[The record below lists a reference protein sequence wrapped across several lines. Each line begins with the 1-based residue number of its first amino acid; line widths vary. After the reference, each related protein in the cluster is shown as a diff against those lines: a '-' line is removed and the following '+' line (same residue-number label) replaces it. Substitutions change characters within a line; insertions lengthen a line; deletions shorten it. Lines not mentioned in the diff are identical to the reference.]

1 MFYSYRKNL
10 FFFLN
15 QIERIQNKDSKVKKK
30 SFRQIREPSF
40 LKFFVNFFNYLLLL
54 LSLVLVRGKRSGCG
68 PFGSNLDLSI
78 RLREFLSNIYKNK
91 IG

>member
-1 MFYSYRKNL
+1 M
-10 FFFLN
+10 
-15 QIERIQNKDSKVKKK
+15 KKK

-68 PFGSNLDLSI
+68 PFGSNLDLSFI
-78 RLREFLSNIYKNK
+78 NKAREFLSNIYKNK